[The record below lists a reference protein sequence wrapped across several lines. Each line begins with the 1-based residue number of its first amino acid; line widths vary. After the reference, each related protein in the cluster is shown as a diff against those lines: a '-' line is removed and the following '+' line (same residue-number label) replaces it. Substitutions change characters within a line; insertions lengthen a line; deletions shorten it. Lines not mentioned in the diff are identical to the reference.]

1 MTSVQNHQQQLSG
14 NKTFVSKRNLFF
26 ALLLALGVSSC
37 TPKVGV
43 LRSPDPNLSA
53 ATTSP
58 SKENTGNTHVEKVV
72 KKNKFELR
80 NIALLLPFQLNQIT
94 PSTIGEKDVKRS
106 ALALDFYQGFEL
118 GLEELTQKGAGFN
131 LDVLDTRDNA
141 KFVTTLATSEN
152 LNQASLVVGPVF
164 PQEIKAFG
172 ASFPDKDVLQI
183 NPLAAAMPTEFN
195 LSNLVSVTPPIKAHP
210 LDEQNMDFL
219 IISHLLPCYLIQE
232 LY

>member
-80 NIALLLPFQLNQIT
+80 NIAFKLLSVVIIGRRLPNSGYILK
-94 PSTIGEKDVKRS
+94 S
-106 ALALDFYQGFEL
+106 
-118 GLEELTQKGAGFN
+118 
-131 LDVLDTRDNA
+131 
-141 KFVTTLATSEN
+141 
-152 LNQASLVVGPVF
+152 
-164 PQEIKAFG
+164 
-172 ASFPDKDVLQI
+172 
-183 NPLAAAMPTEFN
+183 N
-195 LSNLVSVTPPIKAHP
+195 LSQSG
-210 LDEQNMDFL
+210 
-219 IISHLLPCYLIQE
+219 
-232 LY
+232 